1 MAKNLCSLPNPLF
14 STRFSMKK
22 IVTLA
27 FIYCGFMQPAFAQT
41 PLIGDPADL
50 PFSLDLE
57 EVTQDELPG
66 LHSFALAQWEGW
78 WVVLCGRVGG
88 LHGFFTF
95 TAFPE
100 NEANTHIWLLNPE
113 TGENRQFAV
122 DNLNI
127 PFRDPLKSTN
137 PQYAQDGSVLYI
149 AGGYGKSAT
158 SGDFVTFPILTAIDL
173 PKLVSAMLA
182 GANPSAAF
190 QQIEHT
196 GMQVCGGEMDK
207 MGERFYLVGGHDFAG
222 KYSQMPSSSFIQKYT
237 YEIRHFRIQR
247 TANTLAIADFM
258 TYHDEQN
265 LRRRDFT
272 LAPMRKP
279 DGSPALV
286 LYGGV
291 FRPDKDLPYYNPVFI
306 AENKVFE
313 LDNTYEQV
321 FSQYTCPSVPMFDST
336 DGSMYTLFFGGLS
349 VHTYNPV
356 TKAVEYDERVPF
368 VREIVTLRRQADG
381 SSKEFVMPIRFDAL
395 LGSNMVF
402 APVETA
408 PHYSNEVLK
417 LRAMPGRT
425 FVGYLFG
432 GIKADIPNI
441 TTSSASKRMFKVYI
455 TPKSSSAV
463 TEPKAVLQVSPNP
476 FSIND
481 HLRITLGDVEGKIM
495 IFNTNGCVIAQFEET
510 GSSTEEALSRC
521 LQAATPGIYFLEISS
536 PAGRQILKVVRM

>member
-1 MAKNLCSLPNPLF
+1 
-14 STRFSMKK
+14 MKK
-22 IVTLA
+22 IFALVFA
-27 FIYCGFMQPAFAQT
+27 CCVFMQLIFAQT

-50 PFSLDLE
+50 PFSLDME

-66 LHSFALAQWEGW
+66 MHSFALAQWDGW
-78 WVVLCGRVGG
+78 WIVMCGRVGG
-88 LHGFFTF
+88 LHGFFPF

-100 NEANTHIWLLNPE
+100 NEANAHIWLMNPE

-122 DNLNI
+122 DNLTV

-137 PQYAQDGSVLYI
+137 PQYVQDGSVLYI
-149 AGGYGKSAT
+149 AGGYGKSAA
-158 SGDFVTFPILTAIDL
+158 SGDFITFPILTAVDL
-173 PKLVSAMLA
+173 PKLVSALLN
-182 GANPSAAF
+182 GSNPSSAF

-196 GMQVCGGEMDK
+196 GMRVCGGEMDK

-222 KYSQMPSSSFIQKYT
+222 KYSQTPSPSFVQKYS

-247 TANTLAIADFM
+247 TATTLAVADFAA
-258 TYHDEQN
+258 YHDEQN

-272 LAPMRKP
+272 LAPIRKP

-291 FRPDKDLPYYNPVFI
+291 FRPDKDLPYYNPVTI
-306 AENKVFE
+306 AENKVFD
-313 LDNTYEQV
+313 LDNTYEQI
-321 FSQYTCPSVPMFDST
+321 FSQYTCPAVPMFDST

-356 TKAVEYDERVPF
+356 TKVVEYDERVPF

-402 APVETA
+402 VPVETA
-408 PHYSNEVLK
+408 PHYPNEVSR
-417 LRAMPGRT
+417 LRAMLGRT

-441 TTSSASKRMFKVYI
+441 TTSSASNRMFKVYI
-455 TPKSSSAV
+455 TPKSSSGI
-463 TEPKAVLQVSPNP
+463 TEPKTVFRVSPNP

-481 HLRITLGDVEGKIM
+481 HLKIDLGGAKGKVLVS
-495 IFNTNGCVIAQFEET
+495 NANGSVIDQFEELNST
-510 GSSTEEALSRC
+510 TEEALSRC
-521 LQAATPGIYFLEISS
+521 LQAAIPGIYFLEISS
-536 PAGRQILKVVRM
+536 PEGQQVLKVVRI